1 MQTPFHTSP
10 RLASTRA
17 SWLRSCS
24 ASRNRR
30 IARHLESRHPP
41 ESTPYNPCMDAAA
54 ATPDESTIFQARKFR
69 VARKSIKTA
78 DGEPRETHLIRHPG
92 AVVILPLLPDDD
104 IVMIRNFRQTL
115 DRELWELPAG
125 TLDQPGEP
133 PEHAAMRELEEEAGY
148 RAGGLRRL
156 CEMHPSPGVMDERIL
171 AYVATDLTK
180 TAQQLEPAEQI
191 EVEIVT
197 ADRAMRMAMDGTI
210 TDAKTLV
217 TLFRWHEERRND

>member
-1 MQTPFHTSP
+1 M
-10 RLASTRA
+10 
-17 SWLRSCS
+17 
-24 ASRNRR
+24 
-30 IARHLESRHPP
+30 
-41 ESTPYNPCMDAAA
+41 NPAAA
-54 ATPDESTIFQARKFR
+54 KPDELTLFESRKFR
-69 VARKSIKTA
+69 VIQKSVRSQEGDIRQA
-78 DGEPRETHLIRHPG
+78 HLIRHPG
-92 AVVILPLLPDDD
+92 AVVILPVLPDDD

-125 TLDQPGEP
+125 TRDQPGEP

-148 RAGGLRRL
+148 RAGHLRRL
-156 CEMHPSPGVMDERIL
+156 CDMHPSPGVMDERII

-191 EVEIVT
+191 EVEIVS
-197 ADRAMRMAMDGTI
+197 AERAMQMAMDGTI